1 MLLSNKTVVLGITGG
16 IAAYKMPNVA
26 HALVKLGADVHVL
39 MTKNATEF
47 ISPLV
52 FETLTRRRCQV
63 DTFDRN
69 FQYDVAHISLAN
81 AADLMLIAPATA
93 NVIAK
98 LAHGQADDMLTTVTL
113 AATCPKLVAPAMNTH
128 MLENP
133 ITQDN
138 LKTLEHYGFTVIP
151 SGSGML
157 ACGDV
162 GSGRLPD
169 EGVLVDYVLRE
180 LACAKDLKGKK
191 VVVSAGAT
199 QEPMDPVRYLTN
211 HSTGKMGYA
220 VARACM
226 LRGADVTLLASTGC
240 TLPPVPFV
248 KTVPFT
254 TAADLFEAVKANAMD
269 ADALVMAA
277 AVADY
282 KKDYLD
288 FTLLGEDTIPQLT
301 QELIR
306 AFTVKRIGYQFDVY
320 SSLLRLF
327 AALENPDIYKAAHIS
342 LRNSQELLTAEQ
354 VKKQIETHH
363 GAIQR
368 TNLAEALNYSCEHI
382 SRIIKT
388 NTGYTLK
395 AYCQKVQM
403 AEAARLLRTT
413 ELPVCQIAASMGYEN
428 RTQFYKVFRREY
440 GLTPLEYRRHIA
452 EE

>member
-1 MLLSNKTVVLGITGG
+1 MNLQGKTVVLGITGG

-47 ISPLV
+47 ITPLV
-52 FETLTRRRCQV
+52 FETLTNRRCIV

-81 AADLMLIAPATA
+81 AADLLLIAPATA

-98 LAHGQADDMLTTVTL
+98 VAHGQADDMLTTVTL
-113 AATCPKLVAPAMNTH
+113 AAHCPKLVAPAMNTH

-138 LKTLEHYGFTVIP
+138 LKTLAHYGVTVIP

-180 LACAKDLKGKK
+180 LACQKDLRGKK

-199 QEPMDPVRYLTN
+199 QEAMDPVRYITN

-226 LRGADVTLLASTGC
+226 LRGADVTLLSSTGC
-240 TLPPVPFV
+240 HLPAVPFV

-254 TAADLFEAVKANAMD
+254 TASDLFEAVKENAMD

-282 KKDYLD
+282 RPAVVAADKVKKKDGEL
-288 FTLLGEDTIPQLT
+288 TL
-301 QELIR
+301 
-306 AFTVKRIGYQFDVY
+306 
-320 SSLLRLF
+320 
-327 AALENPDIYKAAHIS
+327 ALERTQDILAWVGEHKPEKLFVCGFS
-342 LRNSQELLTAEQ
+342 METKDLLQNSTAKLHKKKMDMIVANN
-354 VKKQIETHH
+354 VKVA
-363 GAIQR
+363 GAGFGVD
-368 TNLAEALNYSCEHI
+368 TNVV
-382 SRIIKT
+382 
-388 NTGYTLK
+388 TLIT
-395 AYCQKVQM
+395 QDTV
-403 AEAARLLRTT
+403 E
-413 ELPVCQIAASMGYEN
+413 ELPLQSKDAVAMRIAD
-428 RTQFYKVFRREY
+428 K
-440 GLTPLEYRRHIA
+440 IA
-452 EE
+452 QS

>member
-1 MLLSNKTVVLGITGG
+1 MEHLFFDSIDEMRNQTGSHG
-16 IAAYKMPNVA
+16 PNYLRNHTA
-26 HALVKLGADVHVL
+26 ERDY
-39 MTKNATEF
+39 F
-47 ISPLV
+47 SPLSIV
-52 FETLTRRRCQV
+52 TSIQKPQEYLFSNYMDAWSFCVHTPNKHEFFHETYMHKHNFFELMYVQRGNVRVMIEGAETTYTQGILCLLNRNTMHRETDMSNADIVYIGIDASLLTQWPKS
-63 DTFDRN
+63 FPPP
-69 FQYDVAHISLAN
+69 FQYKSILNQFFS
-81 AADLMLIAPATA
+81 
-93 NVIAK
+93 
-98 LAHGQADDMLTTVTL
+98 
-113 AATCPKLVAPAMNTH
+113 
-128 MLENP
+128 
-133 ITQDN
+133 DN
-138 LKTLEHYGFTVIP
+138 LSE
-151 SGSGML
+151 
-157 ACGDV
+157 
-162 GSGRLPD
+162 R
-169 EGVLVDYVLRE
+169 
-180 LACAKDLKGKK
+180 
-191 VVVSAGAT
+191 
-199 QEPMDPVRYLTN
+199 
-211 HSTGKMGYA
+211 
-220 VARACM
+220 
-226 LRGADVTLLASTGC
+226 
-240 TLPPVPFV
+240 
-248 KTVPFT
+248 
-254 TAADLFEAVKANAMD
+254 
-269 ADALVMAA
+269 
-277 AVADY
+277 ADY

-327 AALENPDIYKAAHIS
+327 AALENPDIYKATHIS

-354 VKKQIETHH
+354 VKKLIETHH

>member
-1 MLLSNKTVVLGITGG
+1 MKKNDLSPEAFRFEGKMSLKQALPLGMQHVLAMFVGNLTPLLIITGACG
-16 IAAYKMPNVA
+16 LA
-26 HALVKLGADVHVL
+26 GG
-39 MTKNATEF
+39 EF
-47 ISPLV
+47 
-52 FETLTRRRCQV
+52 
-63 DTFDRN
+63 
-69 FQYDVAHISLAN
+69 
-81 AADLMLIAPATA
+81 ADL
-93 NVIAK
+93 
-98 LAHGQADDMLTTVTL
+98 
-113 AATCPKLVAPAMNTH
+113 
-128 MLENP
+128 
-133 ITQDN
+133 
-138 LKTLEHYGFTVIP
+138 
-151 SGSGML
+151 
-157 ACGDV
+157 
-162 GSGRLPD
+162 R
-169 EGVLVDYVLRE
+169 
-180 LACAKDLKGKK
+180 
-191 VVVSAGAT
+191 
-199 QEPMDPVRYLTN
+199 
-211 HSTGKMGYA
+211 
-220 VARACM
+220 
-226 LRGADVTLLASTGC
+226 VTLLQ
-240 TLPPVPFV
+240 
-248 KTVPFT
+248 
-254 TAADLFEAVKANAMD
+254 NAMLVAGIVTLVQLYSIGPIGGKVLFFDSIDEMRNQTGSHGPNYLRNHTAERDYFSPLSIVTSIQKPQEYLFSNYMD
-269 ADALVMAA
+269 AWSFCVHTPNKHEFFHETYMHKHNFFELMYVQRGQVRVMIEGAETTYTQGNLCLLNRNTMHRETDMSNADIVYIGIDASLLTQWPKSFPPPFQYKSILNQFFSDNLSER
-277 AVADY
+277 ADY

-327 AALENPDIYKAAHIS
+327 AALENPDIYKATHIS
-342 LRNSQELLTAEQ
+342 LRNSQELLAAEQ
-354 VKKQIETHH
+354 VKKLIETHH